1 MVIATSTGAK
11 CQSANKIEKEDGT
24 GTGVGMQICEAT
36 SGEGNKRKHST
47 VFNISG
53 NAIDISTLPP
63 PRPGRPTGKMHQ
75 DPIMQEAR
83 KRARVLRNRAAAQLS
98 REKKRHHLEQL
109 EEENAELH
117 EKNEELEERL
127 SRAEESNK
135 EMSARLDDLTR
146 QLRGFESILLAA
158 QKQQQ
163 QASLTPP
170 LVDWTSVAAS
180 PLAATP
186 LHTPPRSAS
195 QASISSVDPSFVYTN
210 TVPIASPTSTTAIF
224 PQTSSSSSA
233 DVSGTSLFSAMS
245 GSTVTSSAI
254 LKPSSAALGLFPNVA
269 MSSELSGKGLSESAA
284 LAQSGTHI
292 YCVVSD
298 SQQRR
303 PLPHMESIC
312 RKLRLRQ
319 QSSAVAAL
327 ETCTSISSSKSWGQR
342 LVDMAVSTVL
352 SASPQS
358 SPQVLWTIFCTLFWI
373 LSQSGGWLSR
383 HQVSRMARGILAS
396 PPRDTESFD
405 GSLDKPFGTRSG
417 SSSSSRDRGLASL
430 AQLSAWLAPGSR
442 TAAALRRVVGNEPV
456 DNVRSLVSQLRSA
469 AHTIHGSKH
478 RIPSGSLASNKQ
490 HPLFYPP

>member
-1 MVIATSTGAK
+1 MVITTSTGAH
-11 CQSANKIEKEDGT
+11 CQSASKVEKEDGA
-24 GTGVGMQICEAT
+24 GTGVGMHASETT
-36 SGEGNKRKHST
+36 SGEGSKRKHST

-53 NAIDISTLPP
+53 NDIDLSQLPP

-163 QASLTPP
+163 QQPTLSPP
-170 LVDWTSVAAS
+170 LMDWTSVAAS
-180 PLAATP
+180 PL
-186 LHTPPRSAS
+186 HTPQRSAS
-195 QASISSVDPSFVYTN
+195 QASIGSTESSFVFTN
-210 TVPIASPTSTTAIF
+210 AVPIAPPSSTAAIF
-224 PQTSSSSSA
+224 PQTPTSSSA
-233 DVSGTSLFSAMS
+233 DVSGTSLLAAMP
-245 GSTVTSSAI
+245 GNTVSSSAI
-254 LKPSSAALGLFPNVA
+254 LKPASAAMGLFPSVA

-319 QSSAVAAL
+319 QSSAIAAW
-327 ETCTSISSSKSWGQR
+327 ETCTSTSSSKNWGQR

-352 SASPQS
+352 SASAQS

-373 LSQSGGWLSR
+373 LSQGGGWLSR
-383 HQVSRMARGILAS
+383 HQVSRIARGILAS
-396 PPRDTESFD
+396 PPRDTDSSLGKSF
-405 GSLDKPFGTRSG
+405 GMSGARSG
-417 SSSSSRDRGLASL
+417 GRRARGLASL

-442 TAAALRRVVGNEPV
+442 TAGALRRVVGNEPV
-456 DNVRSLVSQLRSA
+456 DDVLSLVLQLRSA

-478 RIPSGSLASNKQ
+478 GMRSGGLSGNKQ